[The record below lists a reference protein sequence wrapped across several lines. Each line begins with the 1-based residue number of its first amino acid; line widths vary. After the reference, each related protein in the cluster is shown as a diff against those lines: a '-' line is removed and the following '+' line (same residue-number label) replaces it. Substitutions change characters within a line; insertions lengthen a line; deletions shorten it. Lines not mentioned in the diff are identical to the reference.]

1 MKIFDMHCDTLQKL
15 TDLGGNLGDNAYHFD
30 IKRAKMQGCDYIQ
43 TFAVFIDR
51 ESDLL
56 PPFERC
62 RQLIDTYYNQID
74 KNKEEI
80 MHCKNTADTKTAL
93 ESKKIASF
101 LSIEGGEA
109 IEGKIEKL
117 RYFYEKGVRIMTLC
131 WNYDNEICG
140 GIENNNCG
148 ITPFGK
154 IVVEEMNKI
163 GMLIDVSHAS
173 EQSFWDVI
181 EASEKP
187 IAATHSNAKKICGHK
202 RNLTDEQISAIIKNG
217 GCIGINFYSDF
228 ISENEC
234 QISHLLSHI
243 EHILSLGGE
252 NNIGIGS
259 DFDGMNHLPQGVN
272 GVEDICR
279 IIDEMQSC
287 GYSDLLIKKIMAG
300 NFLNLMKK
308 ILI

>member
-15 TDLGGNLGDNAYHFD
+15 TDFGGDLLENSYHFD
-30 IKRAKMQGCDYIQ
+30 IKRAKLPDVDYIQ
-43 TFAVFIDR
+43 TFAAFVDC

-62 RQLIDTYYNQID
+62 EQLIDTYYNQID
-74 KNKEEI
+74 KNKDAI
-80 MHCKNTADTKTAL
+80 MHCQNGSDIKTAFD
-93 ESKKIASF
+93 SKRIASF
-101 LSIEGGEA
+101 LSIEGGEV
-109 IEGKIEKL
+109 IDGKIENL
-117 RYFYEKGVRIMTLC
+117 RYFFRKGVRIMTLC

-148 ITPFGK
+148 LTPFGK
-154 IVVEEMNKI
+154 SVVKEMNRL

-173 EQSFWDVI
+173 EQSFWDVV

-187 IAATHSNAKKICGHK
+187 IAATHSNAKNICGHK
-202 RNLTDEQISAIIKNG
+202 RNLTDEQICAIIKQG
-217 GCIGINFYSDF
+217 GCVGINFYSDF
-228 ISENEC
+228 ISENKC
-234 QISHLLSHI
+234 KISDLLRHI

-259 DFDGMNHLPQGVN
+259 DFDGMARLPQGVR

-279 IIDEMQSC
+279 VIDEMQNC
-287 GYSDLLIKKIMAG
+287 GYSDLLIKKIMAD